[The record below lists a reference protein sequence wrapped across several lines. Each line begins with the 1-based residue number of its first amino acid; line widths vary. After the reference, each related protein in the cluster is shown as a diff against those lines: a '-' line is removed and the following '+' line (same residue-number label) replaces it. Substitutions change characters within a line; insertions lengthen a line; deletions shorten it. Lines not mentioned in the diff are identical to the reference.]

1 MSSGDNELKNKVS
14 THINA
19 QLPEFIQADHPL
31 FSQFVKV
38 YYQFLESAELTF
50 SETNNY
56 VRQETQ
62 SVNFLLDENED
73 QIVLEDSESKFTV
86 GEILTGQTSGA
97 TATILVDD
105 VDDNKR
111 LFVTSQNQFI
121 LGENVSGGTSNS
133 SGTIQTYRPNPVSSI
148 QQLLNYTNVD
158 STIFQFLDNFRDA
171 FLEGVVDNL
180 ADGVEKRK
188 LIKNIRDL
196 YISKGTKKGHE
207 LFFRL
212 LLNEKPVIQYPTD
225 SMLRVS
231 DGLWSV
237 RDIMRVKPGI
247 GSARELIGQTIN
259 GQTSFATAIVVSSV
273 SFREASKDVVE
284 LEIDPTTIT
293 GTFQENEF
301 VFGTSTLTDQIV
313 SFQPYSIITGST
325 ISNGGAYYTA
335 DQLVNLSATG
345 SQTAR
350 AKVQTVSR
358 GVVDEILI
366 DDAGQ
371 NYKVGDRLTLDNS
384 NTDGV
389 GADAAVAVVGG
400 GIAPESG
407 SLSAYGMAANEHITL
422 EETSQNFYNDTYQG
436 VKIVLE
442 TGTFANLGVA
452 TESGEITDVRMV
464 AKGAGYSKLPV
475 VTGITTANGSG
486 AKLLTA
492 SNSGIGAVNSFEF
505 TNEGVEYSSP
515 PTIIPFRHAILK
527 DITGTFAAGDI
538 LTSHSGTVTA
548 FDSARQ
554 LISINT
560 TANLAVGNV
569 IAVGSSKS
577 GTIANISIAAGTA
590 QVGQIAKT
598 AGNFLTSAGKISE
611 IDIRV
616 QDSLYYQDYSY
627 VVRVGESINTWRDAI
642 KSTVH
647 PAGWAVFGQVDV
659 VGRANAQIT
668 AQTLESFTPELAST
682 FKGLFTEIFGRRLGT
697 IDDGTALK
705 TSPQVGSDN
714 LSSFPT
720 SNRDVTLT
728 RNNNVIVGVAR
739 TTAKNHGHTLDS
751 LPKYAFSIGATTSE
765 AIPNYPGLI
774 RTQNLDGIND
784 QSFTIGQFANIRIDQ
799 VSDSNGNIPTEAF
812 STKINVPP
820 PGAIVIS
827 GGPSINAFS
836 NTFKTFDATTD
847 TFDEDVAGS
856 FSRTLPGSL
865 FTSFDEASPRF
876 DSTSIKFDVG

>member
-73 QIVLEDSESKFTV
+73 QIVLEDSETKFTV

-335 DQLVNLSATG
+335 DQTINIASGGSNTAT
-345 SQTAR
+345 
-350 AKVQTVSR
+350 AKVQNVTR
-358 GVVDEILI
+358 GVVDEII
-366 DDAGQ
+366 VDDSGNGTNRRSDLSRVKKYIFSALS
-371 NYKVGDRLTLDNS
+371 GDATASDSGALT
-384 NTDGV
+384 
-389 GADAAVAVVGG
+389 
-400 GIAPESG
+400 IASG
-407 SLSAYGMAANEHITL
+407 SVENSMLAGSIAN
-422 EETSQNFYNDTYQG
+422 
-436 VKIVLE
+436 
-442 TGTFANLGVA
+442 
-452 TESGEITDVRMV
+452 
-464 AKGAGYSKLPV
+464 
-475 VTGITTANGSG
+475 
-486 AKLLTA
+486 AKLT
-492 SNSGIGAVNSFEF
+492 NSAV
-505 TNEGVEYSSP
+505 
-515 PTIIPFRHAILK
+515 
-527 DITGTFAAGDI
+527 
-538 LTSHSGTVTA
+538 TV
-548 FDSARQ
+548 
-554 LISINT
+554 
-560 TANLAVGNV
+560 G
-569 IAVGSSKS
+569 
-577 GTIANISIAAGTA
+577 
-590 QVGQIAKT
+590 
-598 AGNFLTSAGKISE
+598 
-611 IDIRV
+611 
-616 QDSLYYQDYSY
+616 
-627 VVRVGESINTWRDAI
+627 
-642 KSTVH
+642 
-647 PAGWAVFGQVDV
+647 
-659 VGRANAQIT
+659 
-668 AQTLESFTPELAST
+668 
-682 FKGLFTEIFGRRLGT
+682 
-697 IDDGTALK
+697 
-705 TSPQVGSDN
+705 
-714 LSSFPT
+714 
-720 SNRDVTLT
+720 
-728 RNNNVIVGVAR
+728 
-739 TTAKNHGHTLDS
+739 
-751 LPKYAFSIGATTSE
+751 
-765 AIPNYPGLI
+765 
-774 RTQNLDGIND
+774 
-784 QSFTIGQFANIRIDQ
+784 
-799 VSDSNGNIPTEAF
+799 
-812 STKINVPP
+812 
-820 PGAIVIS
+820 
-827 GGPSINAFS
+827 
-836 NTFKTFDATTD
+836 
-847 TFDEDVAGS
+847 
-856 FSRTLPGSL
+856 
-865 FTSFDEASPRF
+865 
-876 DSTSIKFDVG
+876 STSISLGASATAIAGITELTVDNLNVNGCLLYTSPSPRDS